1 MYVNIRL
8 FSMQDWEAH
17 WAHAHY
23 QFATLASE
31 LGVSLRTLHRHMTIA
46 FQIAPHR
53 WLGAIRLIKAAQLL
67 RTVLSVKEVAA
78 QLGYNQVSHFSA
90 SFKRFHG
97 ICPSRYRLGDARQRA
112 LWSKDAAQR
121 RAAPR

>member
-8 FSMQDWEAH
+8 FSKLDWEAH

-23 QFATLASE
+23 QYATLASE
-31 LGVSLRTLHRHMTIA
+31 LGVSHRTLRRHITIA
-46 FQIAPHR
+46 FHDAPHR
-53 WLGAIRLIKAAQLL
+53 WLEAIRLRKAAELL

-78 QLGYNQVSHFSA
+78 QLGYNQVSHFSSA
-90 SFKRFHG
+90 FKRFHG